1 MVAISRCA
9 QSAVTIEIAAATVP
23 EVYWLGDKALYIS
36 AFKASQPMYSKTGI
50 ITPQGMQNG
59 LNLLLQF
66 DPEMKDAKI
75 DLNRTFDDRF
85 VKKAAAGQM

>member
-1 MVAISRCA
+1 MCRTHSRRK
-9 QSAVTIEIAAATVP
+9 EKP
-23 EVYWLGDKALYIS
+23 EVLNLS
-36 AFKASQPMYSKTGI
+36 AFKASRPMYSRTGI

-66 DPEMKDAKI
+66 DPEMKDARI

-85 VKKAAAGQM
+85 VKKAAGGQM